1 MIRRPPRSTR
11 TDTLF
16 PYTTL
21 FRASYDITEILRH
34 GDAIKASPLYL
45 PALLLILA
53 GCFTK
58 SAQFPFH
65 FWLPHAMAAPT
76 PVSAY
81 LHSATMVKAGLFLMA
96 RLWPVLAGTEAWFYI
111 VATTGLVTMVI
122 AAWIALFKD
131 DLKGLLAHSTVSH
144 LGLVTMLFGFGTP
157 IAAVAGVFHIL
168 NHATFKCALFM
179 TAGIV
184 DHQTGTRAARRLGGL
199 APLMPITATIPPLA
213 GLSMAGPVPLNG

>member
-1 MIRRPPRSTR
+1 
-11 TDTLF
+11 
-16 PYTTL
+16 
-21 FRASYDITEILRH
+21 
-34 GDAIKASPLYL
+34 
-45 PALLLILA
+45 
-53 GCFTK
+53 
-58 SAQFPFH
+58 
-65 FWLPHAMAAPT
+65 
-76 PVSAY
+76 
-81 LHSATMVKAGLFLMA
+81 MVKAGLFLMA
-96 RLWPVLAGTEAWFYI
+96 RLWPVLDGTEAWVDI

-184 DHQTGTRAARRLGGL
+184 DHETGTRDARRLGGL
-199 APLMPITATIPPLA
+199 AALIARPRARK
-213 GLSMAGPVPLNG
+213 S